1 MQWIL
6 HTIKKNKLLI
16 HETLW
21 VKLISS
27 MWSILY
33 DSFNINPQ
41 LNKTNRR
48 QKSEY
53 GWGGGHRG
61 ITDLEAAGGISW
73 NDGNVP

>member
-1 MQWIL
+1 
-6 HTIKKNKLLI
+6 
-16 HETLW
+16 
-21 VKLISS
+21 